1 MVVLGNNGA
10 PGPRQTQRA
19 QPGPNAIRKYLSLR
33 QSGSSVS
40 RGRPGEHGTGARAG
54 PCFVPP
60 VDPGDAAMLQ
70 QAGGGLPVASSAP
83 FPKCSSMGT
92 KPALRVRVP
101 CDTSSLSQQGLLL
114 VQRFLDPWRRV
125 SESSGREPFE
135 KAPRS
140 RDVSLSQSPGAG
152 AVRPMC
158 WRHPM
163 YGLAKPLSPPGPGPC
178 ALPGLAA
185 HRPATMASPDWAR
198 PGQGRHRTCRRSSK
212 WVRPGGGLAVPKR
225 GPARRFQPSGQRLGV
240 GPAARLGGGSVTP
253 GAPKPRHCWRSR
265 GSTGGSAW
273 PHATSA
279 ALCVFNFRRL
289 MRTAALMAATSPTC
303 SLPNDGCLVTCS
315 LCAADARSQSS
326 RRSSGPG
333 RLLQD
338 GRRLSSSST

>member
-1 MVVLGNNGA
+1 M
-10 PGPRQTQRA
+10 
-19 QPGPNAIRKYLSLR
+19 
-33 QSGSSVS
+33 
-40 RGRPGEHGTGARAG
+40 
-54 PCFVPP
+54 
-60 VDPGDAAMLQ
+60 GDLA
-70 QAGGGLPVASSAP
+70 
-83 FPKCSSMGT
+83 SMG
-92 KPALRVRVP
+92 
-101 CDTSSLSQQGLLL
+101 
-114 VQRFLDPWRRV
+114 
-125 SESSGREPFE
+125 
-135 KAPRS
+135 
-140 RDVSLSQSPGAG
+140 
-152 AVRPMC
+152 
-158 WRHPM
+158 
-163 YGLAKPLSPPGPGPC
+163 
-178 ALPGLAA
+178 
-185 HRPATMASPDWAR
+185 
-198 PGQGRHRTCRRSSK
+198 PGQGPAHASYLPWIRVMLRCCNRPAVGCQWPHLLLFPSAPEWVPNLRCECVCPATPLHCHNKGSCWFSVSSTPGGESASRQEGNHSRKCPGVGTSACLRALALAQSVQCAGGIPCMDWQNPSPPLVPARVLDQGWLHIGQRRWRLPIGHGRGK
-212 WVRPGGGLAVPKR
+212 DVIALVGAPANGFVRGGLAVPKR

-289 MRTAALMAATSPTC
+289 MHTAALMAANSPTC

>member
-83 FPKCSSMGT
+83 FPKCSRMGT

-114 VQRFLDPWRRV
+114 VQRFLDPGRRV

-140 RDVSLSQSPGAG
+140 RDVSLSQSPGSG

-178 ALPGLAA
+178 ARPGLAA

-198 PGQGRHRTCRRSSK
+198 PGRGRHRT
-212 WVRPGGGLAVPKR
+212 
-225 GPARRFQPSGQRLGV
+225 
-240 GPAARLGGGSVTP
+240 
-253 GAPKPRHCWRSR
+253 
-265 GSTGGSAW
+265 
-273 PHATSA
+273 
-279 ALCVFNFRRL
+279 
-289 MRTAALMAATSPTC
+289 
-303 SLPNDGCLVTCS
+303 
-315 LCAADARSQSS
+315 
-326 RRSSGPG
+326 
-333 RLLQD
+333 
-338 GRRLSSSST
+338 